1 MSELVPYGDRDV
13 MTPDEIALLRWDDDG
28 GAVDPLDDEPIEM
41 GSMQWL
47 SDPVSIEVGV
57 DVVQWPA
64 GGRAA

>member
-1 MSELVPYGDRDV
+1 